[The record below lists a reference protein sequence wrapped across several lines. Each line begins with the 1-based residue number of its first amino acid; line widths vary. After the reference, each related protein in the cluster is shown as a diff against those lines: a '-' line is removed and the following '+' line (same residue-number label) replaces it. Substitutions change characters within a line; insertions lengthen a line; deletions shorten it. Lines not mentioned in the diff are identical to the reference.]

1 MEKYWKLVISA
12 CILPILAVFT
22 IVAYYAEESMAFPI
36 MLIIDVV
43 VIVAGIL
50 YYLKYGKK

>member
-36 MLIIDVV
+36 MLIVDVI
-43 VIVAGIL
+43 VIVAGIF